1 MEINYNELLDF
12 SNVEIKGDTSKVDEI
27 IEYEEILFAI
37 SKSLK
42 EYRKEKG
49 FSQKELAKLLDVD
62 QTMISKLESGEYN
75 PTFKQLHK
83 ISRTLTNSSSL
94 FIDILKNIIENISQI
109 YHTTYSFTLYK
120 EEYSNKKE
128 NNLLYMANY
137 TDNLQGGFY
146 GTEKSTSSLSIAG

>member
-94 FIDILKNIIENISQI
+94 FIDIL
-109 YHTTYSFTLYK
+109 
-120 EEYSNKKE
+120 
-128 NNLLYMANY
+128 
-137 TDNLQGGFY
+137 
-146 GTEKSTSSLSIAG
+146 